1 MSDKVNDCNV
11 WQPRPGDVSISKVG
25 KGAPHIAVMSGILKV
40 LHFSQDTNQ

>member
-25 KGAPHIAVMSGILKV
+25 KGAPHIAVMSGILST
-40 LHFSQDTNQ
+40 LFFTGHYNQ